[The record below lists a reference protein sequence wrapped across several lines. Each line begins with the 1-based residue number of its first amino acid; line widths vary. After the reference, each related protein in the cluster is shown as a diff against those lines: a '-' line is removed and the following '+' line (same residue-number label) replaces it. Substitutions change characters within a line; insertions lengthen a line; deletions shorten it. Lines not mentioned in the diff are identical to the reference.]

1 VRIGDRVRIADLATI
16 GEQTKVGEL
25 TVIGRGVSVES
36 QVSIG
41 TRCTI
46 ETGAYITAQSTLG
59 NFCFVASK
67 VSFTND
73 RYGTRKQD
81 VVRRQEVGGAPV
93 AAGVTMWDGA
103 RVGANATV
111 LPGVVI
117 GADAVVGAGSVV
129 IRDVAPRMV
138 VMGAP
143 ARAVRMVTPEQ
154 LLAHLS
160 TALETG
166 GGA

>member
-1 VRIGDRVRIADLATI
+1 
-16 GEQTKVGEL
+16 
-25 TVIGRGVSVES
+25 
-36 QVSIG
+36 VSIG

-73 RYGTRKQD
+73 RYGERKRD
-81 VVRRQEVGGAPV
+81 GVRRQDVGRSP

-103 RVGANATV
+103 RIGANATV
-111 LPGVVI
+111 MPGVVI
-117 GADAVVGAGSVV
+117 GADALVGAGSVV

-160 TALETG
+160 FALETG